1 MGGMLVRKNFK
12 FDKDLIDKV
21 SNILEKKNKNFT
33 QILVTYFQAIT
44 KEPELL
50 DTLEK
55 KAKERKG
62 SFIGMLDG
70 KIGDVD
76 FKEMKGKRSESI
88 S

>member
-1 MGGMLVRKNFK
+1 MSGVVVRKNFK
-12 FDKDLIDKV
+12 FDKDLIDRV
-21 SNILEKKNKNFT
+21 SDILHNKNKNFT
-33 QILVTYFQAIT
+33 QVLTAYFQAII

-50 DTLEK
+50 DALEK

-76 FKEMKGKRSESI
+76 FKEMKGSRSESI

>member
-1 MGGMLVRKNFK
+1 MGSMLVRKNFK